1 MKRQAKDWVK
11 QSHYSYLTKDLYP
24 EHIKTLKLQQNDPPK
39 NVKVQEGKDFKRHYK

>member
-24 EHIKTLKLQQNDPPK
+24 EHIKTNCNKMTPQK